1 MTIPPLLSDLLALL
15 FDLAAPAA
23 VCTMVLAGIA
33 LRQEGGVN
41 FQAGGKFQR
50 WVLWSVILLTLPQL
64 LSWLAAQGATLPPQ
78 TAGAGSSWL
87 AGLET
92 SFSGFVSE
100 VVLTKLVPVMA
111 GFLVLKATLD
121 TAEGQSPLAS
131 VIAAMFLLS
140 VPATI

>member
-1 MTIPPLLSDLLALL
+1 M
-15 FDLAAPAA
+15 
-23 VCTMVLAGIA
+23 
-33 LRQEGGVN
+33 
-41 FQAGGKFQR
+41 
-50 WVLWSVILLTLPQL
+50 
-64 LSWLAAQGATLPPQ
+64 
-78 TAGAGSSWL
+78 

-140 VPATI
+140 VPATIQMMQRLNSGSEFATTDMLVSLWNYLAGTILPAAAGLAVVGAIINYARQKPVLPLVYSALAFLSGSGLWRLVQAMVG